1 MLRFKKKNKI
11 FQIKQKKVEWLFNFR
26 LSYSLIFFIFVLILK
41 IMTLKILK
49 SENILV
55 NILELSHNI
64 TGLIVLN
71 TTQNL
76 NKKIDKRESISL
88 VYLI

>member
-26 LSYSLIFFIFVLILK
+26 ISYSLIFFIFVLILK